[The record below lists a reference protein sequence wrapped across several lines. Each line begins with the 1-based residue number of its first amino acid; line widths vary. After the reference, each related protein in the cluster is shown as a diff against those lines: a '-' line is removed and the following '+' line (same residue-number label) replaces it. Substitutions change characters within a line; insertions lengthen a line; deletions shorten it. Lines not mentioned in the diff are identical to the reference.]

1 MAKVVLENKTQILD
15 DETVHNLIV
24 RDLLVYTS
32 DEKKQSE
39 TNQIIKEIKQILTFC
54 RIIKIDFSLTL

>member
-1 MAKVVLENKTQILD
+1 MAKVVLENKTQIPN
-15 DETVHNLIV
+15 DETVHNLVV